1 MALRGSAAV
10 LALGLLGA
18 WGTTRAEVTLREDT
32 RHYTIRGATAA
43 ELRGEMDAKGPRGGD
58 GRRYDGYTRWHVAWR
73 YRYRTQGGQCF
84 IDRVATT
91 VDVTFTMP
99 QWANEGFGST
109 ELRRRWRQYLVA
121 LQQHENGH
129 RRHGVEAAG
138 EIDRGIAGLA
148 PRASCESLGAAAD
161 ALGHQVIRQYNQRD
175 LDYDRT
181 TDHGRTQGA
190 RFP

>member
-1 MALRGSAAV
+1 MN
-10 LALGLLGA
+10 
-18 WGTTRAEVTLREDT
+18 
-32 RHYTIRGATAA
+32 
-43 ELRGEMDAKGPRGGD
+43 AKGPHGRD

-73 YRYRTQGGQCF
+73 YRYRTQDGQCF

-99 QWANEGFGST
+99 QWANESSGGA
-109 ELRRRWRQYLVA
+109 ELRRRWRQYLAA
-121 LQQHENGH
+121 LQQHESGH
-129 RRHGVEAAG
+129 GRHGAEAAG
-138 EIDRGIAGLA
+138 EIDRGIAGLT
-148 PRASCESLGAAAD
+148 PRASCESLGAAAN